1 MTLRNLPGLI
11 VQLCLLSCLLSGCGA
26 GNGDGL
32 DENEDKTNIDP
43 TLTSIQETI
52 FTPICAQCHVGSGA
66 PRGLRLDSLDRSMS
80 SLLDVIADEDNNVF
94 RVLIGDAE
102 NSYLIQKLEGTASFG
117 SRMPLGQPA
126 LSQDTID
133 VIKEWINDGTPV
145 E

>member
-1 MTLRNLPGLI
+1 
-11 VQLCLLSCLLSGCGA
+11 
-26 GNGDGL
+26 
-32 DENEDKTNIDP
+32 
-43 TLTSIQETI
+43 
-52 FTPICAQCHVGSGA
+52 
-66 PRGLRLDSLDRSMS
+66 MS